1 MLRITACDVSF
12 GHHNHTCSS
21 TDSFS
26 ARKQPKL
33 MIRKAA
39 NYYSQELCDD
49 ISRKPQKRRWRISR
63 KLSLKILSSPQTKG
77 SETRSPRGLKSAGWR
92 ARRQKRDGHEPS
104 FTDLLSLSH
113 LNDSDL
119 ISKINSTVEIWS
131 HGKRETRIPKLVEG
145 SIHTKVGS
153 LPLLRGTSY
162 GRLHWTAQII

>member
-1 MLRITACDVSF
+1 MWLITRDVMLRITACDVSF

-49 ISRKPQKRRWRISR
+49 ISRKAQKRRWRISR

-119 ISKINSTVEIWS
+119 ISK
-131 HGKRETRIPKLVEG
+131 
-145 SIHTKVGS
+145 SI
-153 LPLLRGTSY
+153 LR
-162 GRLHWTAQII
+162 